1 MCAQIRQTCLSVTPV
16 RLACLLAL
24 LFAAPLASSAE
35 EFPSRAIKLVV
46 PFPAGG
52 PADTFARVL
61 ADKMSAL
68 LGKSVVIENRAGAG
82 GLTGTAS
89 VAKADPDGHTIGI
102 AASSALAINVNLRDN
117 MPFRPLTDLRLLTQ
131 VASVPEILVVGEG
144 VPARTLAEFIALAK
158 AQPGRLVFA
167 STGLGGMPHLATEL
181 LKISAGIELV
191 HVPYTGAAPAVNDL
205 LGGHVQMMF
214 ADIPVLLGA
223 VQSGKLR
230 ALAIGA
236 KARSPSLP
244 DVATTAELGMPQVE
258 ADNWYGLVV
267 AAATPAPIAEK
278 LRAAAVEALHA
289 AEVKDKFLSQGAL
302 AVGNSSEEFT
312 PLREGRD
319 RALGSGDRHRGH
331 QAQVADPPTSSRRRH
346 AWGAADGHP
355 PHISCQAAP
364 SPPAQRTSARPVHL
378 LKRSAHAGWLGMA
391 LEGKTFPGPCR
402 ATLNGQ
408 APQHQTA
415 NAGASAAVLTG
426 SHLTHRRAYP
436 WPSSTLAWASRVC
449 RLGPSAGTRR
459 CCSGPR
465 TSCS

>member
-1 MCAQIRQTCLSVTPV
+1 VQEWGFTSSHPPTMSAPFGLTCLSPLTPV

-24 LFAAPLASSAE
+24 FFAAPLASSAQ

-52 PADTFARVL
+52 PADTFGRVL
-61 ADKMSAL
+61 ADKMGAL

-102 AASSALAINVNLRDN
+102 AASSALAINVSLRDT
-117 MPFRPLTDLRLLTQ
+117 MPFRQLTDLRLLTQ

-181 LKISAGIELV
+181 LKISAAIELV

-223 VQSGKLR
+223 VQSGQLR

-236 KARSPSLP
+236 RARSPSLP

-289 AEVKDKFLSQGAL
+289 AEVKDKFLSQGAI

-312 PLREGRD
+312 AYVKAETER
-319 RALGSGDRHRGH
+319 
-331 QAQVADPPTSSRRRH
+331 
-346 AWGAADGHP
+346 WGKVIATAG
-355 PHISCQAAP
+355 
-364 SPPAQRTSARPVHL
+364 
-378 LKRSAHAGWLGMA
+378 LKL
-391 LEGKTFPGPCR
+391 K
-402 ATLNGQ
+402 
-408 APQHQTA
+408 
-415 NAGASAAVLTG
+415 
-426 SHLTHRRAYP
+426 
-436 WPSSTLAWASRVC
+436 
-449 RLGPSAGTRR
+449 
-459 CCSGPR
+459 
-465 TSCS
+465 